1 MIKSSI
7 KLFYVSIIMFLE
19 KWGDVN
25 KKKGYFASSTP
36 PLSIWRFYY
45 IYLDNNDLS

>member
-7 KLFYVSIIMFLE
+7 KLFYVSIIMFPE

-25 KKKGYFASSTP
+25 KKEGYFASSTP
-36 PLSIWRFYY
+36 LYQYGGFTIF
-45 IYLDNNDLS
+45 I

>member
-25 KKKGYFASSTP
+25 KKEGYFASSTP
-36 PLSIWRFYY
+36 PYQYVGFTIF
-45 IYLDNNDLS
+45 I